1 MPQPPT
7 VRDDYSATSDGDKKT
22 EAAASV
28 FYMQNEMF
36 QACSLRRRAMKPTN
50 ARPASN
56 MP

>member
-7 VRDDYSATSDGDKKT
+7 VRDDYSPTAAGGKKNGGR
-22 EAAASV
+22 SLRFMSRI
-28 FYMQNEMF
+28 FYL

-50 ARPASN
+50 ARPANN

>member
-1 MPQPPT
+1 MPQPLT
-7 VRDDYSATSDGDKKT
+7 VRDDYSATPACGKKT
-22 EAAASV
+22 EASASV